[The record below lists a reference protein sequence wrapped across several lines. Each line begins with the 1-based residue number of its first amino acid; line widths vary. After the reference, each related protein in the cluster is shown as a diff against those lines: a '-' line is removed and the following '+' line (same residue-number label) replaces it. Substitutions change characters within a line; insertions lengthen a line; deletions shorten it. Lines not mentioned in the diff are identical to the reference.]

1 MSNAPST
8 LLIPVEIQVRE
19 MDAKI
24 LLSAVAAER
33 GFPVIMGSRA
43 FIHFQAGS
51 VPPGVYVAKSMRTLS
66 IRMFE
71 ILRELGHA
79 IVAYDEEALVR
90 APDYEY
96 YRWRLC
102 PETVRQVAHLMAW
115 GEDDAQVLHAY
126 EGYRGA
132 PIEVTGNPRIDLMRP
147 EVREYYRPEVD
158 AIRARYGGFVLVNT
172 NFNKVN
178 HFFAELSELK
188 SAAEV
193 GAEAGANPFEAGK
206 GRHKLV
212 LFQHFLE
219 MLPALCAALPEQTI
233 LVRPHPAEN
242 HAPWLAVAER
252 CPNLRVANEGNVVP
266 WLMACKALV
275 ANSCTTQVESA
286 LLDVPT
292 LNFEP
297 LTHEEYDYALPNA
310 LSRPAR
316 STEELCALTQ
326 EMVQGTLG
334 PLDLGTRREILAPH
348 VAALMGPL
356 AADRMVDVL
365 VAAGYL
371 DQRPPRPALATYL
384 RGRLRN
390 RLRTSRKRANM
401 RRPGHRNN
409 IVYHAHRFPDI
420 SAAEIQARVDRLGRL
435 LGRFERVRVEPY
447 GEYTF
452 RFRT

>member
-1 MSNAPST
+1 MANSPST

-24 LLSAVAAER
+24 LLSAAAAER

-43 FIHFQAGS
+43 FLHFQASS
-51 VPPGVYVAKSMRTLS
+51 VPPGVYIAKSMRTLS

-71 ILRELGHA
+71 ILRKLGHD

-102 PETVRQVAHLMAW
+102 PETVAQVAHLMAW
-115 GEDDAQVLHAY
+115 GEDDAAVLRAY

-132 PIEVTGNPRIDLMRP
+132 PIHVTGNPRIDLMRP
-147 EVREYYRPEVD
+147 DVREYYRPEVG
-158 AIRARYGGFVLVNT
+158 AIRDRFGDFVLVNS

-178 HFFAELSELK
+178 HFFPELSELK
-188 SAAEV
+188 NAAET
-193 GAEAGANPFEAGK
+193 GENTQAHPFEAGK
-206 GRHKLV
+206 GRHKLT
-212 LFQHFLE
+212 LFQSFLD
-219 MLPALCAALPEQTI
+219 MLPKLCAALPQRTVV
-233 LVRPHPAEN
+233 LRPHPAEN
-242 HAPWLAVAER
+242 FAPWLAIAER
-252 CPNLRVANEGNVVP
+252 CPNLRVVNEGNVVP

-292 LNFEP
+292 VNFEP
-297 LTHEEYDYALPNA
+297 VTHDEYDYALPNS

-316 STEELCALTQ
+316 TPEELCVLVR
-326 EMVQGTLG
+326 EMVAGTLG
-334 PLDLGTRREILAPH
+334 PLDLAARKAVLDRH
-348 VAALMGPL
+348 VSALEGPL
-356 AADRMVDVL
+356 AADRMVDML
-365 VAAGYL
+365 VDSGYL
-371 DQRPPRPALATYL
+371 ARRPPRPTLAKYA
-384 RGRLRN
+384 RGWLGN
-390 RLRTSRKRANM
+390 NLRTVRKRINM
-401 RRPGHRNN
+401 HRPGHRNN

-420 SAAEIQARVDRLGRL
+420 SAAEVQARVDRFGRL
-435 LGRFERVRVEPY
+435 LGRFASVRVEPY
-447 GEYTF
+447 GKYTF

>member
-1 MSNAPST
+1 MSTAPST

-43 FIHFQAGS
+43 FIHFQAAS

-66 IRMFE
+66 VRMFE
-71 ILRELGHA
+71 ILRELGHQ

-102 PETVRQVAHLMAW
+102 PETVCQVAHLMAW
-115 GEDDAQVLHAY
+115 GEDDAQVLRAY

-132 PIEVTGNPRIDLMRP
+132 PIQVTGNPRIDLMR
-147 EVREYYRPEVD
+147 RELRELYRPEVD
-158 AIRARYGGFVLVNT
+158 AIRARFGDFVLVNT

-206 GRHKLV
+206 GRHKLA
-212 LFQHFLE
+212 LFQGFLE
-219 MLPALCAALPEQTI
+219 MLPRLCAALPEQTI

-242 HAPWLAVAER
+242 HGPWLAVAER
-252 CPNLRVANEGNVVP
+252 CPNLRVVNEGNVVP
-266 WLMACKALV
+266 WLLACKALV

-297 LTHEEYDYALPNA
+297 LTDEEYDYALPNA
-310 LSRPAR
+310 LSRPVR
-316 STEELCALTQ
+316 STEELCILTRA
-326 EMVQGTLG
+326 MVQGTLG
-334 PLDLGTRREILAPH
+334 PLDLGKRREILAPH
-348 VAALMGPL
+348 LAALEGPL
-356 AADRMVDVL
+356 AADRMVDLL
-365 VAAGYL
+365 VAAGYR
-371 DQRPPRPALATYL
+371 DRRPPRPALPTYV
-384 RGRLRN
+384 RGWVRN
-390 RLRTSRKRANM
+390 RMRTARKRANM
-401 RRPGHRNN
+401 HRPGHRNN

-435 LGRFERVRVEPY
+435 LRRFEGVRVEPY
-447 GEYTF
+447 GDYTF